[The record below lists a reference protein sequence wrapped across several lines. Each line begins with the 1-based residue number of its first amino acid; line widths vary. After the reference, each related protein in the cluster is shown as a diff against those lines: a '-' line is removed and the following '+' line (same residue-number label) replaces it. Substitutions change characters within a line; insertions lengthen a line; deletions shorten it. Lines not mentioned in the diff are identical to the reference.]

1 MILVIPQH
9 PENPSR
15 LLCIWRRFL
24 ESGIAE
30 RCVRV
35 ARRAA
40 LEEIQC
46 CHAETHALVYG
57 TDMVNRCTLTGSQ
70 ELNRDNRSAVKWNNS
85 IESYSNQ
92 NENDT
97 ISFFLSPESAN
108 SVASSAAESEWT
120 QTPTGTSWRPL
131 PPSEPLSAPLL
142 SSVRR

>member
-1 MILVIPQH
+1 MQH

-40 LEEIQC
+40 LEEIQS

-70 ELNRDNRSAVKWNNS
+70 ELNRDNRSVRWKFA
-85 IESYSNQ
+85 
-92 NENDT
+92 
-97 ISFFLSPESAN
+97 AN
-108 SVASSAAESEWT
+108 
-120 QTPTGTSWRPL
+120 
-131 PPSEPLSAPLL
+131 
-142 SSVRR
+142 RRVL

>member
-1 MILVIPQH
+1 MPRLPSLFLTRVLVQH

-15 LLCIWRRFL
+15 LLCIWQRFL

-40 LEEIQC
+40 LEEIQS

-70 ELNRDNRSAVKWNNS
+70 ELNRDNRSVQWRFKATRTH
-85 IESYSNQ
+85 SNPK
-92 NENDT
+92 
-97 ISFFLSPESAN
+97 SMLCA
-108 SVASSAAESEWT
+108 
-120 QTPTGTSWRPL
+120 
-131 PPSEPLSAPLL
+131 
-142 SSVRR
+142 

>member
-1 MILVIPQH
+1 MTLVIPQH

-97 ISFFLSPESAN
+97 LSFFLQNRQILSP
-108 SVASSAAESEWT
+108 
-120 QTPTGTSWRPL
+120 R
-131 PPSEPLSAPLL
+131 
-142 SSVRR
+142 VRRSRSGRRHLLERAGDPSRRQNRCRHRY

>member
-1 MILVIPQH
+1 MSSLTNSKCDYVCQWMDGKFQSREVIQGIPQH

-30 RCVRV
+30 RCVLV

-46 CHAETHALVYG
+46 CHTETHALVYG

-70 ELNRDNRSAVKWNNS
+70 ELNRDNRSVEIKWNNEDFPIKS
-85 IESYSNQ
+85 KI
-92 NENDT
+92 
-97 ISFFLSPESAN
+97 
-108 SVASSAAESEWT
+108 
-120 QTPTGTSWRPL
+120 
-131 PPSEPLSAPLL
+131 
-142 SSVRR
+142 

>member
-1 MILVIPQH
+1 MEDSKVSGLSPRLRSLFLTRVPVQH

-40 LEEIQC
+40 LEEIQS

-70 ELNRDNRSAVKWNNS
+70 ELNRDNRSVRWKFA
-85 IESYSNQ
+85 
-92 NENDT
+92 
-97 ISFFLSPESAN
+97 AN
-108 SVASSAAESEWT
+108 
-120 QTPTGTSWRPL
+120 
-131 PPSEPLSAPLL
+131 
-142 SSVRR
+142 RRVL